1 VQSWPKSFLPPS
13 PIKKGVHPKLNLFG
27 SYENQKVQISED
39 NVSIYV
45 CGITP
50 YDATH
55 LGHAATYVTYD
66 LVYRFL
72 TASGASVTY
81 SQNITDV
88 DDPLL
93 ERAKRDDVAWTDLAR
108 SQIELFRNDM
118 TLLNVC
124 PPNFYEGVVE
134 NIELIIQTIRKMVD
148 SGFTYEIDGDIY
160 FDLSKIPQSISNLPF
175 DVTES
180 IKIFRERGG
189 DPERI
194 GKRHPLDNL
203 LWQKARSG
211 EPSWESSFGAGRPGW
226 HVECVAIALGYLES
240 QTETCITLQ
249 GGGSDLYFPHH
260 YMSNYQAYSLD
271 SKPLAKIFSHAG
283 MIGYEGEKMSKSK
296 GNLLFVSKMIEEG
309 VDPISLRI
317 ALIDR
322 DYRAYFPWERTH
334 LEKANQIC
342 RRIRASL
349 SREDCAP
356 TDQLIFQLISALS
369 NDLDTKEVF
378 RLLEMWCQESENEIS
393 GGNPG
398 ELSRVLDLY
407 LGLAF

>member
-1 VQSWPKSFLPPS
+1 
-13 PIKKGVHPKLNLFG
+13 
-27 SYENQKVQISED
+27 
-39 NVSIYV
+39 
-45 CGITP
+45 
-50 YDATH
+50 
-55 LGHAATYVTYD
+55 
-66 LVYRFL
+66 
-72 TASGASVTY
+72 
-81 SQNITDV
+81 
-88 DDPLL
+88 
-93 ERAKRDDVAWTDLAR
+93 
-108 SQIELFRNDM
+108 
-118 TLLNVC
+118 
-124 PPNFYEGVVE
+124 
-134 NIELIIQTIRKMVD
+134 
-148 SGFTYEIDGDIY
+148 
-160 FDLSKIPQSISNLPF
+160 
-175 DVTES
+175 
-180 IKIFRERGG
+180 
-189 DPERI
+189 
-194 GKRHPLDNL
+194 
-203 LWQKARSG
+203 
-211 EPSWESSFGAGRPGW
+211 
-226 HVECVAIALGYLES
+226 VECVAIALGYLES